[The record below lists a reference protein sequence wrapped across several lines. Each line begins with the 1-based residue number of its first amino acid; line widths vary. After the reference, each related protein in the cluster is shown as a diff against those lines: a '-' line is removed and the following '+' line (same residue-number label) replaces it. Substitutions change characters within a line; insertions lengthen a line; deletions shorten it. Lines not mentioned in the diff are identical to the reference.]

1 MRITHYFD
9 GEVAMTSLD
18 FLEHVINPA
27 RHEAGESLHEP
38 RKFLLKVEDE
48 LDLDG
53 TGKKFRLNGNHTE
66 SAYYELNMEQMTLV
80 GMRESKAV
88 RRSVL
93 DKLRE
98 LSGSKPAIPQTYA
111 AALLE
116 AGRLAMELEQAEA
129 QLAIAA
135 PKAEFVDRYV
145 DATGTYGFRQAAK
158 ILSVKE
164 NWFADFLIDK
174 EIMYRLNKKLTAY
187 SVHVDAGRFVSR
199 AGVGK
204 NDHAFTESRFTA
216 KGLQWVSGEIAKKR
230 TEIAIAKK

>member
-1 MRITHYFD
+1 MNQLI
-9 GEVAMTSLD
+9 AMTNEMTMSTK
-18 FLEHVINPA
+18 EI
-27 RHEAGESLHEP
+27 S
-38 RKFLLKVEDE
+38 
-48 LDLDG
+48 DL
-53 TGKKFRLNGNHTE
+53 TGKRHDNVMADARKMLGE
-66 SAYYELNMEQMTLV
+66 IGSPEISGGY
-80 GMRESKAV
+80 
-88 RRSVL
+88 L
-93 DKLRE
+93 DKQDRTQPCLLLNKDETMCLVAGYSTELRFRIVKRWRE
-98 LSGSKPAIPQTYA
+98 LEEAQKPAIPQTYA

-129 QLAIAA
+129 RLAIAA

-174 EIMYRLNKKLTAY
+174 QIMYRLNKKLTAY

>member
-1 MRITHYFD
+1 MNQLI
-9 GEVAMTSLD
+9 EMNSQMTMSTK
-18 FLEHVINPA
+18 EI
-27 RHEAGESLHEP
+27 S
-38 RKFLLKVEDE
+38 
-48 LDLDG
+48 DL
-53 TGKKFRLNGNHTE
+53 TGKRHDNVMADARKMLGE
-66 SAYYELNMEQMTLV
+66 IGSPEISGGY
-80 GMRESKAV
+80 
-88 RRSVL
+88 L
-93 DKLRE
+93 DKQDRTQPCLLLNKDETMCLVAGYSTELRFRIVKRWRE
-98 LSGSKPAIPQTYA
+98 LEEAQKPAIPQTYA

-174 EIMYRLNKKLTAY
+174 QIMYRLNKKLTAY

>member
-1 MRITHYFD
+1 MNQLI
-9 GEVAMTSLD
+9 AMTNEMTMSTK
-18 FLEHVINPA
+18 EI
-27 RHEAGESLHEP
+27 S
-38 RKFLLKVEDE
+38 
-48 LDLDG
+48 DL
-53 TGKKFRLNGNHTE
+53 TGKRHDNVMADARKMLGE
-66 SAYYELNMEQMTLV
+66 IGSPEISGGY
-80 GMRESKAV
+80 
-88 RRSVL
+88 L
-93 DKLRE
+93 DKQDRTQPCLLLNKDETMCLVAGYSTELRFRIIKRWRE
-98 LSGSKPAIPQTYA
+98 LEEAQKPAIPQTYA

-129 QLAIAA
+129 RLAIAA

-174 EIMYRLNKKLTAY
+174 QIMYRLNKKLTAY

-204 NDHAFTESRFTA
+204 NDYAFTESRFTA
-216 KGLQWVSGEIAKKR
+216 KGLLWVSGEIAKKR
-230 TEIAIAKK
+230 TEIAIAQK

>member
-1 MRITHYFD
+1 MNQLIEMN
-9 GEVAMTSLD
+9 GQMTMSTK
-18 FLEHVINPA
+18 EI
-27 RHEAGESLHEP
+27 S
-38 RKFLLKVEDE
+38 
-48 LDLDG
+48 DL
-53 TGKKFRLNGNHTE
+53 TGKRHDNVMADARKMLGE
-66 SAYYELNMEQMTLV
+66 IGSPEISGGY
-80 GMRESKAV
+80 
-88 RRSVL
+88 L
-93 DKLRE
+93 DKQDRTQPCLMLNKDETMCLVAGYSTELRFRIVKRWRE
-98 LSGSKPAIPQTYA
+98 LEEARKPAIPQTYA

-174 EIMYRLNKKLTAY
+174 QIMYRLNKKLTAY

-230 TEIAIAKK
+230 TEIAITKK

>member
-1 MRITHYFD
+1 MAELIFEHKGNQYTQYMMNKLDCITL
-9 GEVAMTSLD
+9 VAQNSPQFTAAL
-18 FLEHVINPA
+18 VK
-27 RHEAGESLHEP
+27 RW
-38 RKFLLKVEDE
+38 DE
-48 LDLDG
+48 LERG
-53 TGKKFRLNGNHTE
+53 V
-66 SAYYELNMEQMTLV
+66 A
-80 GMRESKAV
+80 
-88 RRSVL
+88 
-93 DKLRE
+93 
-98 LSGSKPAIPQTYA
+98 KPAIPQTYA

-129 QLAIAA
+129 RLAIAA
-135 PKAEFVDRYV
+135 PKTEFVDRYV

-174 EIMYRLNKKLTAY
+174 QIMYRLNKKLTAY

-204 NDHAFTESRFTA
+204 NDHVFTESRFTA

-230 TEIAIAKK
+230 TEIAITKK